1 MEYNMNKIKTSTEN
15 RYSRWAVALIALLVV
30 ATGCSISGIDK
41 QEEEITEE
49 DLQAA
54 SQILGESLSDETSGV
69 MGSLNDAVTTIS
81 SEGFVRTSSPKAA
94 DEDDNSGRG
103 REYNFSYTY
112 DPATGM
118 HTLAFKRAVSESNFS
133 KSVTDT
139 LKYIFTDNSG
149 NFIAFPRQNKDR
161 IESIDFKGFRE
172 GTVNS
177 PERNSFFVRKDTFLI
192 DGVSEASNTLFID
205 GVHNGEGN
213 FDGTND
219 EGVQLQR
226 DYELEINFLNIE
238 IDKPTVQENQSLVQG
253 VNGTLTYELVVT
265 KTRNGSSSTKTI
277 RGTIEMNGDG
287 TALLRFERFQKL
299 FQINL
304 RDGDVRDQEDEFEGK
319 VTRVNLDRSTFN
331 LANGRTVRI
340 TDNTVID
347 EEGDLFNLEQ
357 VGRALEEGARVR
369 AEGEGFVDGDV
380 FVADEVEFEIAEEGN
395 EGDGEKDRIRFE
407 AFVHEVGLDNGI
419 VVLRDE
425 RVLLINDQTQF
436 DENGDFQSLAAVR
449 EALELDNL
457 VVADGVGVETDEEDI
472 TFIVKEIRFDAVE
485 REEFGFEGGVLE
497 VNLEDSILAL
507 QDERIVWVNE
517 ETDIDESGDYQS
529 LGAVKEALE
538 QEISVFAFGEAVET
552 NKEGIDL
559 NARVI
564 KFVINNENEGN

>member
-1 MEYNMNKIKTSTEN
+1 MNTLKTSTED
-15 RYSRWAVALIALLVV
+15 RYNRWAIALIALLVV
-30 ATGCSISGIDK
+30 FSGCSISGIDK
-41 QEEEITEE
+41 QDEEITEE

-103 REYNFSYTY
+103 REYNFSYSY

-118 HTLAFKRAVSESNFS
+118 HTLAFKRAVSENNFS

-161 IESIDFKGFRE
+161 IETIDFSGFRE
-172 GTVNS
+172 GTLNS
-177 PERNSFFVRKDTFLI
+177 PQRNSFFVRKDTFLI
-192 DGVSEASNTLFID
+192 DGVSEASNTLLID
-205 GVHNGEGN
+205 GVHNGQGN
-213 FDGTND
+213 FEGTTD
-219 EGVQLQR
+219 EGVQLER

-265 KTRNGSSSTKTI
+265 KTRNGSSTTKTI

-304 RDGDVRDQEDEFEGK
+304 RDGDVRDQDDEFEGK
-319 VTRVNLDRSTFN
+319 VTSVNLERSTFT
-331 LANGRTVRI
+331 LANGRVVRI
-340 TDNTVID
+340 TDNTEID
-347 EEGDLFNLEQ
+347 EEGDLFNLEE
-357 VGRALEEGARVR
+357 VGRALEEGNRVE
-369 AEGEGFVDGDV
+369 AEGEGFVDGDI
-380 FVADEVEFEIAEEGN
+380 FVAEEVSFETDGDDDGDET
-395 EGDGEKDRIRFE
+395 DRIRFE
-407 AFVHEVGLDNGI
+407 AFIHEVGVENGI
-419 VVLRDE
+419 VVLQDE
-425 RVLLINDQTQF
+425 RVILVNDNTQI
-436 DENGDFQSLAAVR
+436 DDDGDYESLAGVR
-449 EALELDNL
+449 EALELGKL
-457 VVADGVGVETDEEDI
+457 VVADGVGVETDGEDV
-472 TFIVKEIRFDAVE
+472 TLVAKEIRFDEVE
-485 REEFGFEGGVLE
+485 REEFDFEGNVLE
-497 VNLEDSILAL
+497 VNLEDNILVL
-507 QDERIVWVNE
+507 NEERVVWINE
-517 ETDIDESGDYQS
+517 ETDIDDSGAYQS

-538 QEISVFAFGEAVET
+538 QELGVIAFGEAVET

-559 NARVI
+559 IATVI
-564 KFVINNENEGN
+564 RFEEDNEGEGN